1 MPTIPDV
8 PPELERRV
16 NNDEKAL
23 EYYKNLVKE
32 MRFTEER
39 PVSHMVLVSCALAY
53 ANYWHD
59 PDSIEAEKRWQGWEL
74 YIALQ
79 KANEHLDSIQA
90 QTWTMP

>member
-1 MPTIPDV
+1 MLTISNV

-23 EYYKNLVKE
+23 EYYKALVKE
-32 MRFTEER
+32 MKKTEKR
-39 PVSHMVLVSCALAY
+39 PVSRMILAACALAY
-53 ANYWHD
+53 ASYWHN

-79 KANEHLDSIQA
+79 KANKHLGYIE
-90 QTWTMP
+90 TWTSP

>member
-1 MPTIPDV
+1 MLTIPDA

-23 EYYKNLVKE
+23 AYYKNLVKE
-32 MRFTEER
+32 MEYTQKR
-39 PVSHMVLVSCALAY
+39 PSTHMVLVACALAY
-53 ANYWHD
+53 ASYWHD

-79 KANEHLDSIQA
+79 KANKHLDYIS
-90 QTWTMP
+90 TWTMP